1 MNSQNLVLVSFNRDQ
16 LQMVEFEGQP
26 YVVMKPIVKSLKL
39 DWRTQQAKLLENK
52 KNSTMGLSPYLPWMV
67 NYVKWVVFH
76 LKN

>member
-39 DWRTQQAKLLENK
+39 DWEHNKLSYWKIGKIQLWAYPH
-52 KNSTMGLSPYLPWMV
+52 TCLGW
-67 NYVKWVVFH
+67 
-76 LKN
+76 